1 MWSLQEDSMANR
13 LITDT
18 AGMFSCEVEVHGA
31 VLREALEH
39 QRAEELLRCA
49 VIVALSALAQDAP
62 WPDRA
67 LESMA
72 DFMVEMRERIL
83 GGDLS

>member
-1 MWSLQEDSMANR
+1 MANR
-13 LITDT
+13 LIADMTGLFT
-18 AGMFSCEVEVHGA
+18 CELEVNGA
-31 VLREALEH
+31 VLGEALEH

-67 LESMA
+67 MDWLAEFMIEMRARVLESA
-72 DFMVEMRERIL
+72 PC
-83 GGDLS
+83 

>member
-1 MWSLQEDSMANR
+1 MANR
-13 LITDT
+13 LIADT
-18 AGMFSCEVEVHGA
+18 AGLFTCEVEVHGA

-39 QRAEELLRCA
+39 DRAEELLRCA

-67 LESMA
+67 MESLA
-72 DFMVEMRERIL
+72 GFMVEMRERL
-83 GGDLS
+83 LAGDLS

>member
-1 MWSLQEDSMANR
+1 MANR

-83 GGDLS
+83 RGDLS

>member
-1 MWSLQEDSMANR
+1 MASR

-18 AGMFSCEVEVHGA
+18 AGLFVCDLEVHGP
-31 VLREALEH
+31 VLGEALEH
-39 QRAEELLRCA
+39 ERAEELLRCA

-67 LESMA
+67 MESLA
-72 DFMVEMRERIL
+72 GFMVEMREHVVA
-83 GGDLS
+83 GDLS

>member
-1 MWSLQEDSMANR
+1 MTNR

-18 AGMFSCEVEVHGA
+18 AGLFTCELEVNGA
-31 VLREALEH
+31 VLRQALEH
-39 QRAEELLRCA
+39 RHAEELLRCA

-67 LESMA
+67 MDSLAE
-72 DFMVEMRERIL
+72 FMVEMRERVL
-83 GGDLS
+83 GGEPS

>member
-1 MWSLQEDSMANR
+1 MTNR

-18 AGMFSCEVEVHGA
+18 AGLFSCEVEVHGS

-39 QRAEELLRCA
+39 NRAEELLRCA

-67 LESMA
+67 LESLA
-72 DFMVEMRERIL
+72 EFMVEMRDRVV

>member
-1 MWSLQEDSMANR
+1 MASR

-18 AGMFSCEVEVHGA
+18 AGLFTCELEVSGA
-31 VLREALEH
+31 VLRDALEH
-39 QRAEELLRCA
+39 HRAEELLRCA

-67 LESMA
+67 MDSLAE
-72 DFMVEMRERIL
+72 FMVEMRERVL
-83 GGDLS
+83 GGDSS

>member
-1 MWSLQEDSMANR
+1 MANR
-13 LITDT
+13 LITDS
-18 AGMFSCEVEVHGA
+18 AGLFTCEVEVHGA

-39 QRAEELLRCA
+39 DRAEELLCCA

-67 LESMA
+67 MESLA
-72 DFMVEMRERIL
+72 DFMVEMRERIVA
-83 GGDLS
+83 GDLS

>member
-1 MWSLQEDSMANR
+1 MANR
-13 LITDT
+13 MISDT
-18 AGMFSCEVEVHGA
+18 AGLFTCEVEVTGA
-31 VLREALEH
+31 VLGEALEH

-62 WPDRA
+62 WPERA

-72 DFMVEMRERIL
+72 DFMVEMRARIVED
-83 GGDLS
+83 DLS

>member
-1 MWSLQEDSMANR
+1 MANR
-13 LITDT
+13 LISDT
-18 AGMFSCEVEVHGA
+18 AGMFSCELEVHGT

-67 LESMA
+67 MESLA
-72 DFMVEMRERIL
+72 DFMLEMRERVL

>member
-1 MWSLQEDSMANR
+1 MTNR

-18 AGMFSCEVEVHGA
+18 AGLFSCEVEVHGS

-39 QRAEELLRCA
+39 TRAEELLRCA

-67 LESMA
+67 LESLA
-72 DFMVEMRERIL
+72 EFMVEMRDRVV

>member
-1 MWSLQEDSMANR
+1 MANR

-18 AGMFSCEVEVHGA
+18 AGMFSCELEVHGR
-31 VLREALEH
+31 VLGEALEH

-67 LESMA
+67 MESLA
-72 DFMVEMRERIL
+72 DFMVEMRARVL
-83 GGDLS
+83 GGELC